1 MFAVRVPDEEWDT
14 KQKLALER
22 EMLGLYVS
30 GHPLDGLEAALEAKT
45 DTNIATIHEGELAHG
60 TAVTI
65 GGIISGV
72 DRRVN
77 KNGEPW
83 AIVTIEDFNG
93 SVEVLF
99 FPKTY
104 RIAALDIAEDAV
116 VLVKARINIR
126 EDRVSVFGD
135 TLEVPDLVVGGN
147 GAPLALT
154 LQTRMCTIETVTAL
168 KQVLVRHPGPSDVH
182 LRLVN
187 GNSSTVLRLD
197 DQLRVET
204 SSSLMGDLKALLGAG
219 CLAG

>member
-1 MFAVRVPDEEWDT
+1 M
-14 KQKLALER
+14 
-22 EMLGLYVS
+22 
-30 GHPLDGLEAALEAKT
+30 
-45 DTNIATIHEGELAHG
+45 
-60 TAVTI
+60 TI

-83 AIVTIEDFNG
+83 AIVTIEDFYG
-93 SVEVLF
+93 GVEVLF
-99 FPKTY
+99 FPRTY
-104 RIAALDIAEDAV
+104 RIAAMDIAEDAV

-154 LQTRMCTIETVTAL
+154 LATRMCTIETVTAL
-168 KQVLVRHPGPSDVH
+168 KQVLGRHPGPSDVH

-187 GNSSTVLRLD
+187 GDSSTVLRLD
-197 DQLRVET
+197 DHLRVEP
-204 SSSLMGDLKALLGAG
+204 SSSLMGDLKALLGPG